1 MVCRD
6 ILGELVVEIL
16 KPDRELGDCL
26 LGFLAHCK
34 KPPEQFALRNFAMK
48 KLEELSANILEREL
62 PRVEARIPTNG
73 RSIKG

>member
-1 MVCRD
+1 MCED
-6 ILGELVVEIL
+6 IICQLSVEIL

-62 PRVEARIPTNG
+62 PRVEARIPASG
-73 RSIKG
+73 RSIEG